1 MDAVYVGIGVAFFC
15 AAGWLIDALG
25 RLDGGKT
32 S

>member
-1 MDAVYVGIGVAFFC
+1 MDAVYVGISVAFFC
-15 AAGWLIDALG
+15 AARWLVNALG